1 MNDFYFNVLDGTS
14 KDMLALGL
22 MENCYIY
29 RPKEKVTFELS
40 LGLRSMSNNLLTC
53 LKFNS
58 QETMLYVGNEEGYVH
73 VMDLEKLISAR
84 SFKAHHSR
92 IGCIENTE

>member
-1 MNDFYFNVLDGTS
+1 
-14 KDMLALGL
+14 
-22 MENCYIY
+22 
-29 RPKEKVTFELS
+29 
-40 LGLRSMSNNLLTC
+40 
-53 LKFNS
+53 
-58 QETMLYVGNEEGYVH
+58 MLYVGNEEGYVH